1 MNGRR
6 SRSLEDDGQSGSLE
20 DGQNRGLDGGSS
32 RSLDGGSS
40 RSLDGGSGPSLET
53 AGGPAWPGA
62 DSRLVLRSALG
73 VIILVLLCAVQFLD
87 IADSAIV
94 NVALPSIQHSLKFSQ
109 QNLQWVAS
117 GYILTYGGFLLLGGR
132 LGDLLGRRR
141 MLLVGLTVFALSSLT
156 AGLAGSAG
164 LLVGA
169 RLVQGAGAALMAPAA
184 LSQLTTS
191 FREGRDRNTALGLWG
206 AISGMAAAAGVFL
219 GGVISQGPGWRW
231 VFFVNPP
238 ISVAVAA
245 GALVLLGRDRG
256 AGIRAGAFDSQGAV
270 LVTGGVLLLVYS
282 LVRAPAA
289 GWGSAEIILSLTGS
303 AVLIAAFVLNE
314 LRSPSPLV
322 PLAVLRVKGLAAAD
336 LTQLIAFS
344 GFFSMFF
351 YATLYM
357 QEILHYSPLKA
368 GAAYLPITA
377 GFAVAGGVA
386 SQLVTRVGT
395 RPVVVA
401 GCLIAGAGI
410 WYVSRV
416 PLHGSYVSDL
426 LPGFVVMSLGA
437 GSVFVSVTAAAN
449 AGVPADKAG
458 LAAGLLNS
466 SQQVGSAL
474 GLAILSAVA
483 ITHTGHLLA
492 AHASHLVAADAG
504 YHQALLVGSI
514 LMAASALLALRI
526 GNTRQAAPLVMV
538 NAE

>member
-1 MNGRR
+1 ME
-6 SRSLEDDGQSGSLE
+6 SVHGQVLA
-20 DGQNRGLDGGSS
+20 
-32 RSLDGGSS
+32 
-40 RSLDGGSGPSLET
+40 ET
-53 AGGPAWPGA
+53 GA
-62 DSRLVLRSALG
+62 RLVLRSRLG
-73 VIILVLLCAVQFLD
+73 AITLALLCAVQFLD

-94 NVALPSIQHSLKFSQ
+94 NVALPSIQHSLDFSQ

-141 MLLVGLTVFALSSLT
+141 MLLTGLAVFALSSLA
-156 AGLAGSAG
+156 AGLANSAG
-164 LLVGA
+164 FLVAA
-169 RLVQGAGAALMAPAA
+169 RLVQGIGAALMAPAA
-184 LSQLTTS
+184 LSELTAS
-191 FREGRDRNTALGLWG
+191 FREGKDRNTALGAWG
-206 AISGMAAAAGVFL
+206 AVSGMAAAAGVFL

-238 ISVAVAA
+238 ICVVVVAGVF
-245 GALVLLGRDRG
+245 ALLAKDPGGRTG
-256 AGIRAGAFDSQGAV
+256 TTAFDTQGAV
-270 LVTGGVLLLVYS
+270 LVTGGMLLLVYG
-282 LVRAPAA
+282 LVRAPVA
-289 GWGSAEIILSLTGS
+289 GWGSIQTIFSLIGS
-303 AVLIAAFVLNE
+303 AILIVAFTLNE
-314 LRSPSPLV
+314 LRSRNPLV
-322 PLAVLRVKGLAAAD
+322 PFAILRVKGLVAAD

-377 GFAVAGGVA
+377 GFAVAGGMA
-386 SQLVTRVGT
+386 SQLVTRIGT

-410 WYVSRV
+410 YYVSRV
-416 PLHGSYVSDL
+416 PPHGSYVSDL

-449 AGVPADKAG
+449 AGVPSDKAG

-466 SQQVGSAL
+466 SQQIGSAL

-483 ITHTGHLLA
+483 ITRT
-492 AHASHLVAADAG
+492 SHLIAAQVPPAAASDAG

-514 LMAASALLALRI
+514 LMAAAALLALRI
-526 GNTRQAAPLVMV
+526 GNTRNPAPLVMV
-538 NAE
+538 STEATPEPAPPVR

>member
-1 MNGRR
+1 MASIHRQVL
-6 SRSLEDDGQSGSLE
+6 SD
-20 DGQNRGLDGGSS
+20 
-32 RSLDGGSS
+32 
-40 RSLDGGSGPSLET
+40 T
-53 AGGPAWPGA
+53 
-62 DSRLVLRSALG
+62 DSRLVLRSRLG
-73 VIILVLLCAVQFLD
+73 AITLVLLCAVQFLD

-94 NVALPSIQHSLKFSQ
+94 NVALPSIQHSLGFSQ

-141 MLLVGLTVFALSSLT
+141 LLLTGLAVFAVSSLA
-156 AGLAGSAG
+156 AGLANSAG
-164 LLVGA
+164 LLVAA
-169 RLVQGAGAALMAPAA
+169 RLAQGIGAALMAPAA
-184 LSQLTTS
+184 LSELTTS
-191 FREGRDRNTALGLWG
+191 FREGKDRNTALGAWG
-206 AISGMAAAAGVFL
+206 AISGLAAAAGVFL

-238 ISVAVAA
+238 ICVMVAA
-245 GALVLLGRDRG
+245 GALALLAKDRG
-256 AGIRAGAFDSQGAV
+256 VAAKGMAFDSQGAV
-270 LVTGGVLLLVYS
+270 LVTGGMLLLVYG
-282 LVRAPAA
+282 LVRAPIV
-289 GWGSAEIILSLTGS
+289 GWGSPQTILTLTGS
-303 AVLIAAFVLNE
+303 AILLIGFVRNE
-314 LRSPSPLV
+314 LRSRNPLV
-322 PLAVLRVKGLAAAD
+322 PFAILRVKGLVAAD

-377 GFAVAGGVA
+377 GFAVAGAMA

-410 WYVSRV
+410 YYVSRV

-426 LPGFVVMSLGA
+426 LPGFLVMSLGA
-437 GSVFVSVTAAAN
+437 GSVFVSVAAAAN
-449 AGVPADKAG
+449 AGVPSDKAG

-466 SQQVGSAL
+466 SQQIGSAL

-483 ITHTGHLLA
+483 ITRTNDLIAAQVPHLL
-492 AHASHLVAADAG
+492 AADAG
-504 YHQALLVGSI
+504 YHRALLVGSI
-514 LMAASALLALRI
+514 LMAAAALLALRI
-526 GNTRQAAPLVMV
+526 GNTRNAAPLVMV
-538 NAE
+538 NAEPASEPNAQGPRHGRSPGTAAPVP

>member
-1 MNGRR
+1 MASINGQV
-6 SRSLEDDGQSGSLE
+6 LPD
-20 DGQNRGLDGGSS
+20 
-32 RSLDGGSS
+32 
-40 RSLDGGSGPSLET
+40 T
-53 AGGPAWPGA
+53 
-62 DSRLVLRSALG
+62 DSRLVLRSRLG
-73 VIILVLLCAVQFLD
+73 AITLVLLCAVQFLD

-94 NVALPSIQHSLKFSQ
+94 NVALPSIQHSLGFSQ

-141 MLLVGLTVFALSSLT
+141 LLLTGLAVFAVSSLA

-164 LLVGA
+164 LLVAA
-169 RLVQGAGAALMAPAA
+169 RLTQGIGAALMAPAA
-184 LSQLTTS
+184 LSELTTS
-191 FREGRDRNTALGLWG
+191 FREGKDRNTALGAWG
-206 AISGMAAAAGVFL
+206 AISGLAAAAGVFL

-238 ISVAVAA
+238 ICVMVAA
-245 GALVLLGRDRG
+245 GALALLGKDRAVAIKG
-256 AGIRAGAFDSQGAV
+256 TAFDSQGAV
-270 LVTGGVLLLVYS
+270 LVTGGMLLLVYS
-282 LVRAPAA
+282 LVRAPIV
-289 GWGSAEIILSLTGS
+289 GWGSLQTVLTLTGS
-303 AVLIAAFVLNE
+303 AALLIAFARNE
-314 LRSPSPLV
+314 LRSRNPLV
-322 PLAVLRVKGLAAAD
+322 PFAILRVKGLVAAD

-357 QEILHYSPLKA
+357 QEILRYSPLKA

-377 GFAVAGGVA
+377 GFAVAGGMA
-386 SQLVTRVGT
+386 SQLVTRIGT

-410 WYVSRV
+410 YYVSRV

-437 GSVFVSVTAAAN
+437 GAVFVSVAAAAN
-449 AGVPADKAG
+449 AGVPSDKAG

-466 SQQVGSAL
+466 SQQIGSAL

-483 ITHTGHLLA
+483 ITRTNDLLA
-492 AHASHLVAADAG
+492 AQVPHFMAADAG
-504 YHQALLVGSI
+504 YHRALLVGSI
-514 LMAASALLALRI
+514 LMAAAAVLALRI
-526 GNTRQAAPLVMV
+526 GNTRDAAPLVMV
-538 NAE
+538 NTAPAPGPDAQGPRDGRPPGTAAPVS

>member
-1 MNGRR
+1 M
-6 SRSLEDDGQSGSLE
+6 GSVQERVL
-20 DGQNRGLDGGSS
+20 
-32 RSLDGGSS
+32 
-40 RSLDGGSGPSLET
+40 
-53 AGGPAWPGA
+53 PGA

-141 MLLVGLTVFALSSLT
+141 LLLIGLTVFAVSSLT
-156 AGLAGSAG
+156 AGLAGSSG
-164 LLVGA
+164 LLVAA
-169 RLVQGAGAALMAPAA
+169 RLVQGTGAALMAPAA

-191 FREGRDRNTALGLWG
+191 FREGKDRNTALGVWG

-238 ISVAVAA
+238 ICVVVAA
-245 GALVLLGRDRG
+245 GALALLARDSGTRTRG
-256 AGIRAGAFDSQGAV
+256 TAFDSKAFDSQGAA

-282 LVRAPAA
+282 LVRAPVT
-289 GWGSAEIILSLTGS
+289 GWGSAQTIVTLTGS
-303 AVLIAAFVLNE
+303 AVLLAAFALNE
-314 LRSPSPLV
+314 LRSRNPLI
-322 PLAVLRVKGLAAAD
+322 PFAVLRVKGLVAAD

-357 QEILHYSPLKA
+357 QEILHYSPLRA

-377 GFAVAGGVA
+377 GFAVAGATA
-386 SQLVTRVGT
+386 SQLVTRIGT

-401 GCLIAGAGI
+401 GCLMAGAGI
-410 WYVSRV
+410 WWVSRV
-416 PLHGSYVSDL
+416 PLHGSYVTDL

-474 GLAILSAVA
+474 GLAVLSAVA
-483 ITHTGHLLA
+483 ITRTSHLIA
-492 AHASHLVAADAG
+492 ARAPHLVAADAG
-504 YHQALLVGSI
+504 YHQALLVGAI
-514 LMAASALLALRI
+514 LMAAAAVLAVRI

-538 NAE
+538 SAE